1 MLKCDIKNGDHTRIE
16 MEGKFDELLSDT
28 LNLIK
33 AVHKGMNET
42 HPKIAKRYREY
53 MIRGL
58 IDPSSGVWM
67 LDDRYIRASFVGK
80 DDESSGGI
88 LQ

>member
-1 MLKCDIKNGDHTRIE
+1 MLKCDIKNGDHTSIE

-42 HPKIAKRYREY
+42 KPKLAEMYREY

-58 IDPSSGVWM
+58 IDSNSGVWD
-67 LDDRYIRASFVGK
+67 LDERYIKAVVRTEH
-80 DDESSGGI
+80 DLNEGI

>member
-1 MLKCDIKNGDHTRIE
+1 MLKCDIKNGDHTSVE
-16 MEGKFDELLSDT
+16 MAGAFDELLSDT

-42 HPKIAKRYREY
+42 KPELAEMYREY

-58 IDPSSGVWM
+58 INSNSGVWM
-67 LDDRYIRASFVGK
+67 LDDKYIKAVFETEH
-80 DDESSGGI
+80 DLNEGI